1 MRSQKK
7 KYRMQKL
14 IVIQRLPVGR
24 KPLENLR
31 KRNKAAGCFEGEMAN
46 KLETYIDDAK
56 EENDKGIEKAAEL
69 VTELGTQIDKINEKI
84 SFLNNSIDYKRSL
97 I

>member
-1 MRSQKK
+1 
-7 KYRMQKL
+7 MQKL

-24 KPLENLR
+24 KPLEV
-31 KRNKAAGCFEGEMAN
+31 FEGEMAN